1 MSLVG
6 TFDTYAEAFEV
17 GVATRDWSGVAGL
30 MADDVVWTLELPPPL
45 GGTHVG
51 RDNVIAAIRR
61 SVDHF
66 DRRFDL
72 RHPQTTKPPAE
83 IPSGVYLPWRVT
95 YSRQGLPDFALIG
108 EEWDLFR
115 DGKMTLHYERFHNPG
130 EMGAFLTRYHDQ
142 LLPPS

>member
-1 MSLVG
+1 MNFIKA
-6 TFDTYAEAFEV
+6 FDDYAEAFEV

-30 MADDVVWTLELPPPL
+30 MADDVVWTLELPQPL

-61 SVDHF
+61 SVDGF

-72 RHPQTTKPPAE
+72 RKPQATKPPEA
-83 IPSGVYLPWRVT
+83 IPGGVYLPWRVT
-95 YSRQGLPDFALIG
+95 YSRRELPDFALIG
-108 EEWDLFR
+108 EEWDLFH
-115 DGKMTLHYERFHNPG
+115 DGRMTLHYERFHNAG
-130 EMGAFLTRYHDQ
+130 EMGAYLKRHHAG